1 MYRSVWNSTP
11 GNYNFEHFPK
21 INIMVSFWPVYLF
34 LIVNSCLAITAQ
46 HESDL
51 LDQNEKSLSSVNGND
66 TDRRGKREYKYKNI
80 NNINT
85 TEFEYIYEA
94 ILVWYSFFHFQCS
107 RYFRLL
113 NSRTRLVEA
122 HSHCQTRKY
131 NYHYS
136 NISKLK
142 LSLLFD
148 IASMLQ
154 LIL

>member
-1 MYRSVWNSTP
+1 
-11 GNYNFEHFPK
+11 
-21 INIMVSFWPVYLF
+21 MVSFWPVYLV
-34 LIVNSCLAITAQ
+34 LIVNPWLAITAQ

-51 LDQNEKSLSSVNGND
+51 LDQNENSLSSVNDTD

-85 TEFEYIYEA
+85 TELYIYES
-94 ILVWYSFFHFQCS
+94 IMVWYSCFHFQCS
-107 RYFRLL
+107 RYFQLL

-131 NYHYS
+131 DYHYS

-142 LSLLFD
+142 FFD
-148 IASMLQ
+148 IASMFQ